1 MSEVKTDL
9 RIIKTKRSIYTAFL
23 ELLETKAFEEI
34 KVSEICTGAL
44 VNRSTFYTHFE
55 DKYMLL
61 DCLIKDMKHILKN
74 LLAENDNID
83 NSKAYY
89 MEVMK
94 ILFDHIEENKK
105 FYMTVIANNRNSV
118 AMDMVYATLREDLEQ
133 RISKERKTDIP
144 SEIIAGFYIGA
155 IFNVGLYWL
164 QNKCNYPKE
173 DMLGYLEK
181 LIEHGI

>member
-94 ILFDHIEENKK
+94 ILFDHI
-105 FYMTVIANNRNSV
+105 
-118 AMDMVYATLREDLEQ
+118 
-133 RISKERKTDIP
+133 
-144 SEIIAGFYIGA
+144 
-155 IFNVGLYWL
+155 VGLYWL